1 MFVISGIDYGKFW
14 LNSVSGVIIIIVEL
28 DCEVILLFNLFIKI
42 MDSGFLKMFVVLFC
56 WIFV

>member
-56 WIFV
+56 